1 MGGRGPWI
9 PGETVGVPWF
19 KGAEAM
25 VGAEM
30 IQVIALG
37 IYFSNRPLD
46 RPEARKL
53 TMELPTRSNARPA
66 SLQFKD
72 RFLRQAGKQ
81 VADGLLAALAWLIAE
96 GLWVGSGWHLRQAG
110 IWLLVSLALGE
121 LFQLT
126 RSVYRRT
133 DLRDSL
139 RLVVATMTLVC
150 FALGLRLLV
159 VPLNLPRQL
168 PSIAFGASILTGG
181 LWGTLRIGS
190 RWWSEAHSQ
199 QSQPP
204 VKVARRRNRTLII
217 GAGHAGAMVLQE
229 LLRHVELGFHVVG
242 FIDDDA
248 SIHGAQVHGKTVLGG
263 TASLEDVVRR
273 HNVTH
278 AILAIPSA
286 PGQVVR
292 KVNASL
298 QALRVQIKTVPG
310 LFNLL
315 GTQVWKPVIRDVSI
329 EDVLQR
335 EPVRLDHSALAQAIH
350 GSVVLITGAGGSI
363 GSELARQI
371 ASFKPKHMV
380 LLGRGENSLWMIQ
393 REFQRLFPDQAFS
406 LELMDIRKRAG
417 LREVFQL
424 YRPDIVMHAAA
435 HKHVPFLETHPSE
448 AVLNNIFGTLNVV
461 EAALECGTRTLVSIS
476 TDKAVNPTNVLG
488 ATKRI
493 AECIVLEASKK
504 AQPGSRFVSVR
515 FGNVLGSRGSVVPIF
530 KEQIERGGPITVTHP
545 DMNRYFMTI
554 PEASQLVLQAGLLGD
569 TGKVYVLD
577 MGEAVKIADLALEM
591 ARLSGLTPGRDIEIQ
606 YTGLRPGEKLYEEL
620 FLDQERSSTKLHTKV
635 FETNPQGMDP
645 EKLFEGLEG
654 FRKAVR
660 LPYARRQP
668 EIVRLLQWL
677 VPTYTP
683 SVLGVGRYG
692 GFAWNRRK
700 QDHPLS
706 PDEPCRRKNPP
717 PKDATA
723 PWLVVNKTKI

>member
-1 MGGRGPWI
+1 MALR
-9 PGETVGVPWF
+9 
-19 KGAEAM
+19 ARS
-25 VGAEM
+25 
-30 IQVIALG
+30 IA
-37 IYFSNRPLD
+37 
-46 RPEARKL
+46 K
-53 TMELPTRSNARPA
+53 PA
-66 SLQFKD
+66 LL
-72 RFLRQAGKQ
+72 RFRNLFFRQAGKQ
-81 VADGLLAALAWLIAE
+81 LMDGLLAAFAWLVAE
-96 GLWVGSGWHLRQAG
+96 GLWVGTGWHLKRTG
-110 IWLLVSLALGE
+110 IWVLIALTVGG

-126 RSVYRRT
+126 RPVYRRT
-133 DLRDSL
+133 DLRDSM
-139 RLVVATMTLVC
+139 RLGMATLTLACLAVVLKV
-150 FALGLRLLV
+150 LLV
-159 VPLNLPRQL
+159 PLDLAPQI
-168 PSIAFGASILTGG
+168 PSIVFGASILTGV
-181 LWGTLRIGS
+181 LWGTLRIGY
-190 RWWSEAHSQ
+190 RWWCETHPRQAATY
-199 QSQPP
+199 
-204 VKVARRRNRTLII
+204 VKVVQRKNRTLIV
-217 GAGHAGAMVLQE
+217 GAGQAGAMVLQE
-229 LLRHVELGFHVVG
+229 LLRHAELGFHVVG
-242 FIDDDA
+242 FIDDDT
-248 SIHGAQVHGKTVLGG
+248 SIHGAQIHGKPVLGG
-263 TASLEDVVRR
+263 TSNIKDVVRR
-273 HNVTH
+273 HSVTH

-286 PGQVVR
+286 PGPVVR

-335 EPVRLDHSALAQAIH
+335 EPVHLDSSALIRAIED
-350 GSVVLITGAGGSI
+350 SVVLITGAGGSI

-371 ASFKPKHMV
+371 ASFKPKHIV

-393 REFQRLFPDQAFS
+393 REFQRLFPEQAYS

-448 AVLNNIFGTLNVV
+448 AVLNNIFGTMNVA
-461 EAALECGTRTLVSIS
+461 EAALECGTRTLVNIS

-504 AQPGSRFVSVR
+504 AQTGSRFVSVR

-545 DMNRYFMTI
+545 DMTRYFMTI
-554 PEASQLVLQAGLLGD
+554 PEASQLVLQAGLLGE

-577 MGEAVKIADLALEM
+577 MGEAVKIADLASEM
-591 ARLSGLTPGRDIEIQ
+591 ARLSGLAPGGDIEIQ

-620 FLDQERSSTKLHTKV
+620 FLDQERSSTKLHSKV
-635 FETNPQGMDP
+635 FETNPQGINP

-654 FRKAVR
+654 FRKAGR
-660 LPYARRQP
+660 LSYSARQP
-668 EIVRLLQWL
+668 EIVRLLQWW

-692 GFAWNRRK
+692 GYAWNRRK
-700 QDHPLS
+700 LEQPLS
-706 PDEPCRRKNPP
+706 PEETCRRKNPP

-723 PWLVVNKTKI
+723 PWLVVNKRKI

>member
-1 MGGRGPWI
+1 M
-9 PGETVGVPWF
+9 EVP
-19 KGAEAM
+19 
-25 VGAEM
+25 
-30 IQVIALG
+30 
-37 IYFSNRPLD
+37 
-46 RPEARKL
+46 AR
-53 TMELPTRSNARPA
+53 TTTQPA
-66 SLQFKD
+66 
-72 RFLRQAGKQ
+72 LRQFGNRVFREAGKQ
-81 VADGLLAALAWLIAE
+81 VMDGLLAAVAWLIVE
-96 GLWVGSGWHLRQAG
+96 VLWVGATWHLKGAA
-110 IWLLVSLALGE
+110 IWALISLTVGGLY
-121 LFQLT
+121 QLT
-126 RSVYRRT
+126 RPVYQRT
-133 DLRDSL
+133 DLRDSMRLGMATLTLTCCSVTL
-139 RLVVATMTLVC
+139 RWLA
-150 FALGLRLLV
+150 
-159 VPLNLPRQL
+159 VPLDLPPQI
-168 PSIAFGASILTGG
+168 PSIAVGASILTGVF
-181 LWGTLRIGS
+181 WGTLRIGY
-190 RWWSEAHSQ
+190 RWWCETYPRQMAHQ
-199 QSQPP
+199 
-204 VKVARRRNRTLII
+204 VKIVQRKNRTLIV

-229 LLRHVELGFHVVG
+229 LLRHAELGFYVVG

-248 SIHGAQVHGKTVLGG
+248 SIHGAQVHGIPVLGG
-263 TASLEDVVRR
+263 IAHIKDVVRK
-273 HNVTH
+273 HSVTH

-298 QALRVQIKTVPG
+298 QALHVQIKTVPG

-315 GTQVWKPVIRDVSI
+315 GTQVWKPVMRDVSI
-329 EDVLQR
+329 EDILQR
-335 EPVRLDHSALAQAIH
+335 EAVRLDSSALFKAVRD
-350 GSVVLITGAGGSI
+350 SVVLITGAGGSI

-371 ASFKPKHMV
+371 ATFKPKHLV

-393 REFQRLFPDQAFS
+393 REFQRLFPEQAFS

-448 AVLNNIFGTLNVV
+448 AVLNNIFGTMNVV
-461 EAALECGTRTLVSIS
+461 EAALDCGTRTLVNIS

-493 AECIVLEASKK
+493 AECIVLEASRKTQ
-504 AQPGSRFVSVR
+504 AGSRFVSVR

-530 KEQIERGGPITVTHP
+530 REQIERGGPITVTHP
-545 DMNRYFMTI
+545 DMTRYFMTI

-569 TGKVYVLD
+569 SGKVYVLD
-577 MGEAVKIADLALEM
+577 MGEAVKIADLASEM

-606 YTGLRPGEKLYEEL
+606 FTGLRPGEKLYEEL
-620 FLDQERSSTKLHTKV
+620 FMDLERSTTRLHPKV
-635 FETNPQGMDP
+635 FETNPQGIPSDR
-645 EKLFEGLEG
+645 LYEGLEG

-660 LPYARRQP
+660 LPYAQRQP

-683 SVLGVGRYG
+683 SILGVGRYG

-700 QDHPLS
+700 LTRPLS
-706 PDEPCRRKNPP
+706 PDAPCRRKNPP

>member
-1 MGGRGPWI
+1 MEFRVRLTPK
-9 PGETVGVPWF
+9 P
-19 KGAEAM
+19 
-25 VGAEM
+25 
-30 IQVIALG
+30 AL
-37 IYFSNRPLD
+37 RPFGNYL
-46 RPEARKL
+46 
-53 TMELPTRSNARPA
+53 
-66 SLQFKD
+66 FW
-72 RFLRQAGKQ
+72 QAGKGLL
-81 VADGLLAALAWLIAE
+81 DGLLAAVAWLIVE
-96 GLWVGSGWHLRQAG
+96 GLWVGTGWHGKRAAL
-110 IWLLVSLALGE
+110 WVLVTLTIGG

-126 RSVYRRT
+126 RPVYQRT
-133 DLRDSL
+133 DLRDSM
-139 RLVVATMTLVC
+139 RLGMATLSLVC
-150 FALGLRLLV
+150 CSVILRWLV
-159 VPLNLPRQL
+159 GPLDLPAQI
-168 PSIAFGASILTGG
+168 PSIAIGASILTGV
-181 LWGTLRIGS
+181 LWATLRIGY
-190 RWWSEAHSQ
+190 RWWCETYRQQAGSQ
-199 QSQPP
+199 
-204 VKVARRRNRTLII
+204 VKIVQRRNRTLIV

-229 LLRHVELGFHVVG
+229 LLRHSELGFHVVG

-248 SIHGAQVHGKTVLGG
+248 SIHGAQVHGKPVLGG
-263 TASLEDVVRR
+263 TASIKEVVRK

-315 GTQVWKPVIRDVSI
+315 GTQVWKPVMRDVSI

-335 EPVRLDHSALAQAIH
+335 EPVRLDSSALFKAI
-350 GSVVLITGAGGSI
+350 GDSVVLITGAGGSI

-371 ASFKPKHMV
+371 ATFKPKHMV

-393 REFQRLFPDQAFS
+393 REFQRLFPGQAFS

-448 AVLNNIFGTLNVV
+448 AVLNNIFGTMNVV
-461 EAALECGTRTLVSIS
+461 EAALDCGTRTLVNIS

-493 AECIVLEASKK
+493 AECIVLEASRKVR
-504 AQPGSRFVSVR
+504 PGSRFVSVR

-530 KEQIERGGPITVTHP
+530 REQIERGGPITVTHP
-545 DMNRYFMTI
+545 DMTRYFMTI

-569 TGKVYVLD
+569 SGKVYVLD
-577 MGEAVKIADLALEM
+577 MGEAVKIADLASEM

-620 FLDQERSSTKLHTKV
+620 FMDQERSSTRLHAKV
-635 FETNPQGMDP
+635 FETNPQGIPSD
-645 EKLFEGLEG
+645 KLFEGLEG

-660 LPYARRQP
+660 LPYGQRQP

-683 SVLGVGRYG
+683 SILGVGRYG

-700 QDHPLS
+700 SVRPMS
-706 PDEPCRRKNPP
+706 PDAPCRRKNPP